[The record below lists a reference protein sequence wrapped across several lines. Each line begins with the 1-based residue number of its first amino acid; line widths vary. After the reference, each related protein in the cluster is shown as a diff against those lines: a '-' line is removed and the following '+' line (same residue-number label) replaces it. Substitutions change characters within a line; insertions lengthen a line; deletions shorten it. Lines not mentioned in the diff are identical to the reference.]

1 MYPNYAAAYNNRGY
15 AYYGKQEYDKAI
27 SEFTE
32 AIRLNPNY
40 ILAYNNR
47 ATAYGKQ
54 GKNDKANA
62 DFTKAKELEAGQ

>member
-1 MYPNYAAAYNNRGY
+1 MTFSD
-15 AYYGKQEYDKAI
+15 YDHAI
-27 SEFTE
+27 SDCTE
-32 AIRLNPNY
+32 AIRLYPNY

>member
-1 MYPNYAAAYNNRGY
+1 MLSAIADSTAAIQLDPQFAR
-15 AYYGKQEYDKAI
+15 
-27 SEFTE
+27 
-32 AIRLNPNY
+32 
-40 ILAYNNR
+40 AYNNR